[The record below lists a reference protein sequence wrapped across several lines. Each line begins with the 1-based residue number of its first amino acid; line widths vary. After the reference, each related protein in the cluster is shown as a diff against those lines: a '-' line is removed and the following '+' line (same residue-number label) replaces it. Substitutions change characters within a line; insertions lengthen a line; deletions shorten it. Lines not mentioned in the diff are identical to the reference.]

1 MNEARVTKVVLGLA
15 LFMILIQILQPKRTN
30 PRTVASRTLGAH
42 VPIPPAVQMSFRR
55 ACGDCHSNQTA
66 WPWYSRIAP
75 LSWVVI
81 DDVNQGRRHMNF
93 DDWDAQADSKQA
105 NDRLIDICQEIRKK
119 GMPPFSYR
127 LLRKDLEL
135 KSEEIAALCAWSESF
150 RSNPM
155 QLERPH

>member
-1 MNEARVTKVVLGLA
+1 MNEARVKMVLLGLVTF
-15 LFMILIQILQPKRTN
+15 LILIQIFQPKRTN
-30 PRTVASRTLGAH
+30 PLIVPSKTLGARA
-42 VPIPPAVQMSFRR
+42 PIPPLVQKSFMRT
-55 ACGDCHSNQTA
+55 CGDCHSNQTV

-93 DDWDAQADSKQA
+93 DDWDAQTDAKRA
-105 NDRLIDICQEIRKK
+105 NDRLIDVCQEIRKK

-135 KSEEIAALCAWSESF
+135 KPEEAAALCAWSESF
-150 RSNPM
+150 RSNPL
-155 QLERPH
+155 QPEKYH